1 MRGVTFLLMRNQKSI
16 LYFNSHASCEAWLTS
31 RECAR
36 SESLFQLTRL
46 MRGVTKSFKHKN
58 TPLHISTHTPHARR
72 DVFIDDIW
80 ILNQNF
86 NSHASCEAWLPSPSM
101 SGNGNDFNS
110 HASCEAWHVADKVC
124 RICKDFNSHASC
136 EAWRIVCASNRSSIK
151 FQLTRLMRGVT
162 IGGSLVLV
170 AYSISTHT
178 PHARRDC
185 RSMAIR

>member
-110 HASCEAWHVADKVC
+110 HASCEAW
-124 RICKDFNSHASC
+124 
-136 EAWRIVCASNRSSIK
+136 RIVCASNRSSIK